1 MALRANGAK
10 DGVNRQGAVQ
20 GTSINNGATIA
31 MAGNVPSTGD
41 TNDAG
46 LGEVLGAGSNFN
58 FKPSKIDQDTFS
70 ETEGASVAN
79 RGKRGG
85 VIEARG
91 RGTGTFAYDNQ
102 RGVIRT
108 VSTTIN
114 GAANTTLES
123 GGVGK
128 GGRANSSIGGLNSL
142 SPLPRYSFKAD
153 GSILAK
159 VNSPGGVNA
168 ATGWDTTIS
177 FIDPAVAGGATAAND
192 GAAAPTRAIPGELA
206 YMESAKTPKQDDY
219 KAKTG

>member
-10 DGVNRQGAVQ
+10 DGVNRQGAEQ
-20 GTSINNGATIA
+20 GTAINNGATIA
-31 MAGNVPSTGD
+31 MAGNVPSTGA

-46 LGEVLGAGSNFN
+46 LGEVLGAGRNFDY
-58 FKPSKIDQDTFS
+58 KPAKNDQDAIS

-85 VIEARG
+85 IIEARG

-114 GAANTTLES
+114 GAANTTIQS

-128 GGRANSSIGGLNSL
+128 GGRANSSIGGLNSF
-142 SPLPRYSFKAD
+142 SPLPRYSFNAD

-159 VNSPGGVNA
+159 VNSPGGVDA
-168 ATGWDTTIS
+168 ATGWDATIS
-177 FIDPAVAGGATAAND
+177 FIDPAGNGSSAAND

-206 YMESAKTPKQDDY
+206 YMESAKAPKQDDY